1 MIPIEGL
8 HPLEGG
14 MIRLKFRRDRRP
26 DMPMERPL
34 AFYARTLREN
44 WRKAGDYWRT
54 YRLFHKLLDEV
65 RADPNR
71 AAYTDI
77 ALTPL
82 SDNEDQSL
90 ELFHAT
96 RGGEAALER
105 KRRSDAIRAEV
116 ELATPAA

>member
-1 MIPIEGL
+1 
-8 HPLEGG
+8 
-14 MIRLKFRRDRRP
+14 
-26 DMPMERPL
+26 
-34 AFYARTLREN
+34 LREN
-44 WRKAGDYWRT
+44 WRKAGAYWRT
-54 YRLFHKLLDEV
+54 YRLFGKLRDEV
-65 RADPNR
+65 GADPNR

-82 SDNEDQSL
+82 GDNEDQAL

-116 ELATPAA
+116 ELAIPAP